1 MRAKEFIIE
10 TGPEG
15 KMTDGNKAAGT
26 GMWRMRD
33 IGGYDRTYHLN
44 RLMMAMAMADGSGKA
59 VDMDAS
65 SWVEKYNV
73 AHPYT
78 QAEHNMIKAAMAT
91 VPTEGEQ
98 ICDDILS
105 HEGKEVN
112 AVSPLPKKKK
122 NKYGV

>member
-10 TGPEG
+10 TAPDG
-15 KMTDGNKAAGT
+15 KIKDSDKDAHT

-44 RLMMAMAMADGSGKA
+44 RFMMAMAMADGSGKA

-65 SWVEKYNV
+65 SWAEKFNI

-78 QAEHNMIKAAMAT
+78 PEEHNMVRAAMAT
-91 VPTEGEQ
+91 IPTDGEQ
-98 ICDDILS
+98 LSDDLMS
-105 HEGKEVN
+105 HETKDIQKI
-112 AVSPLPKKKK
+112 SPLPKKQK
-122 NKYGV
+122 NQYGV